1 MNTERKKQEQQH
13 NHSHTATTK
22 AKRARKIL
30 KTIHMKF
37 RSTHTRYIARRA
49 VCTQLTHTHAH
60 SHRGESEHSTARH
73 GTARAEQSKAINT
86 NKNIRR
92 NDEAYKM
99 RHYTIVSSVTAHMR
113 NSIAKPTF
121 EQ

>member
-49 VCTQLTHTHAH
+49 VCTQLTHTLTLTVTEA
-60 SHRGESEHSTARH
+60 RASTARH